1 MTTTKIEITKMA
13 RGDWRVDFGQGMIG
27 RYTSRRVAQ
36 RAASEWRR
44 IRDGGVRVDRCNAV
58 DLRDRVVS
66 YVYTTDNA
74 ERAGYWVTW
83 PHRVDGDTA
92 QNCPDSAQL
101 TAAEVD
107 AMLDGMELNNGEG
120 GDVDRDL
127 EPVDRD
133 LARLAMRCHL
143 ERIGAIA

>member
-1 MTTTKIEITKMA
+1 MTTTTIEITKMA

-44 IRDGGVRVDRCNAV
+44 IREGGVRVDRCNAV

-74 ERAGYWVTW
+74 ERAGYWATW
-83 PHRVDGDTA
+83 PERCRHETVALYPGT
-92 QNCPDSAQL
+92 SKL

-107 AMLDGMELNNGEG
+107 AMLDGMEVNNGEG
-120 GDVDRDL
+120 GDVDSDL

-133 LARLAMRCHL
+133 LARLAMRAHL

>member
-13 RGDWRVDFGQGMIG
+13 RGDWRVDFGQGIIG

-36 RAASEWRR
+36 RAASDWRR
-44 IRDGGVRVDRCNAV
+44 IRDGGVRVDRCNTV

-66 YVYTTDNA
+66 YVYTTDNDQ
-74 ERAGYWVTW
+74 RAGYWVTW
-83 PHRVDGDTA
+83 PERCRHETVALYPGTIE
-92 QNCPDSAQL
+92 L

-120 GDVDRDL
+120 GDVDSDL
-127 EPVDRD
+127 DPVDRD
-133 LARLAMRCHL
+133 LARLAMRAHL

>member
-1 MTTTKIEITKMA
+1 MTITKIEITRMNP
-13 RGDWRVDFGQGMIG
+13 GDWRVDFGQGMIG

-36 RAASEWRR
+36 RAASDWRR
-44 IRDGGVRVDRCNAV
+44 IRDGGVRVDRCNTV

-66 YVYTTDNA
+66 YVYTTDNDQ
-74 ERAGYWVTW
+74 RAGYWVTW
-83 PHRVDGDTA
+83 PHRVDSDTV
-92 QNCPDSAQL
+92 QHCPDSAQL
-101 TAAEVD
+101 TGAEVD